1 MYAECRQLAY
11 SIDTCCNINI
21 LLDLVSS
28 IPVYN
33 LFQDFKQSILDVFC
47 LSLQGFGCSN
57 TQSMQ
62 LGRKQHKLLPFGDS
76 PFLQLNLHP
85 LIMQHTINYVD

>member
-1 MYAECRQLAY
+1 MLHL
-11 SIDTCCNINI
+11 IT
-21 LLDLVSS
+21 S

-33 LFQDFKQSILDVFC
+33 LFQDFKQSILDVFS

-62 LGRKQHKLLPFGDS
+62 LGRKQHKMWPFGDS
-76 PFLQLNLHP
+76 PFLQLN
-85 LIMQHTINYVD
+85 IMQHTINYVD